1 MSLNSLFWR
10 YLVITG
16 SLMLAVLVLAWLAL
30 SMLLNMGVL
39 LSASTAAGQAVK
51 LAPQL
56 EAGTLA
62 PEELPHYLRW
72 AVLDEAG
79 NVERTN
85 MDKRHLD
92 AMDKFLAGGE
102 DLRPFGAQKHQQTLL
117 PDGKACILQFD
128 YSVPYADP
136 AWQQRLPDFQT
147 CWLLAQLVLAFG
159 VAALS
164 TRHYTQL
171 LRRDAA
177 AITTAS
183 QAVAQQRLDVSV
195 GAARVRE
202 LDGALRTIDTL
213 RQSLAGSLR
222 EQWAMEQRREEEL
235 AALTHDLKT
244 PLTIISGNADLL
256 AEDALDAAQQQS
268 VAAIRRSA
276 EHALDYVGKLRA
288 LAAGETAEEPAQAVE
303 PDAFWLACAAAGE
316 GLCAPKQIEFV
327 ALCEELPPFFAQR
340 GALLRAVTNL
350 LDNAVR
356 FTPPRGTVRLTAH
369 AEEGMLTFTV
379 EDTGPGFSP
388 EALAKAGT
396 MLYTTE
402 GARPKEGH
410 QGLGLCQAR
419 DTARR
424 HGGALLLDNTA
435 AGARARLRIQ
445 LGPMDRKG

>member
-16 SLMLAVLVLAWLAL
+16 SLMLAVLAAAWLAF
-30 SMLLNMGVL
+30 SMLLNMGVV
-39 LSASTAAGQAVK
+39 LSASTAAGQAVQ

-62 PEELPHYLRW
+62 LEELPHYLRW

-79 NVERTN
+79 QVERTN
-85 MDKRHLD
+85 MDARHLD
-92 AMDKFLAGGE
+92 ALEKFLAGGE
-102 DLRPFGAQKHQQTLL
+102 KLRLFGGQKHQRTLL
-117 PDGKACILQFD
+117 PDGKVCMLQFD

-136 AWQQRLPDFQT
+136 VWQQRLPDFQT
-147 CWLLAQLVLAFG
+147 CWLLAQLLIALG

-177 AITTAS
+177 AITAAS
-183 QAVAQQRLDVSV
+183 QAVAQQRLDVPV

-202 LDGALRTIDTL
+202 LDSALRTIDTL
-213 RQSLAGSLR
+213 RQTLADSLGR
-222 EQWAMEQRREEEL
+222 QWAMAQRREEEL

-256 AEDALDAAQQQS
+256 AEDALTDSQQAG
-268 VAAIRRSA
+268 VEAIRRSA
-276 EHALDYVGKLRA
+276 EHALDYVGRLRA
-288 LAAGETAEEPAQAVE
+288 LAAGEAEEEAAQAVE
-303 PDAFWLACAAAGE
+303 PEGFWAACTAAGE
-316 GLCAPKQIEFV
+316 GLCAPRQIAFV
-327 ALCEELPPFFAQR
+327 ALCEALPPFCAQR
-340 GALLRAVTNL
+340 DALLRAVTNL

-356 FTPPRGTVRLTAH
+356 FTPSQGTVRLTAG
-369 AEEGMLTFTV
+369 AADGLLTFTV
-379 EDTGPGFSP
+379 EDTGSGFSP

-396 MLYTTE
+396 TLYTTE

-419 DTARR
+419 ETARR
-424 HGGALLLDNTA
+424 HGGTLTLENTVS
-435 AGARARLRIQ
+435 GARVRLTVPLR
-445 LGPMDRKG
+445 